1 MAGIKRKDYVS
12 EKMEGPALL
21 LGDELLWYEVRFI
34 ISLIYILIYYVF
46 LQRVKSVTMAHSLN
60 HGNNMGFTSEEL
72 FATANNELRAQ
83 SKEWLIRTTEGCLV
97 VAFAAAYTVPGG
109 SDENTGYPI
118 LINHLFFVA
127 FTVSDVLSLT
137 FSLAAVVPFLSMLTS
152 PFRLEDCKHSLPNKM
167 ILGFTFLLLSVCLMM
182 VAFIATI
189 LLMIKSEESWA
200 KIMLYTCTFIPVGVF
215 ALSYFPLYI
224 TKSVT
229 RGLNYLRDKAKIFV
243 PQWLVNIFCFSS
255 NSFKVKATSS
265 SIP

>member
-1 MAGIKRKDYVS
+1 
-12 EKMEGPALL
+12 MEGPALL
-21 LGDELLWYEVRFI
+21 LRDALLWYE
-34 ISLIYILIYYVF
+34 
-46 LQRVKSVTMAHSLN
+46 RVKSVTMAHFLN
-60 HGNNMGFTSEEL
+60 HGNNMRFTPEEL
-72 FATANNELRAQ
+72 FATANNDLRAQ
-83 SKEWLIRTTEGCLV
+83 SKEWLIRTTEGCSVVAVLIAN

-137 FSLAAVVPFLSMLTS
+137 FSLAAVVTFLSMLTS
-152 PFRLEDCKHSLPNKM
+152 PFRLEDYKHSLPNKM
-167 ILGFTFLLLSVCLMM
+167 ILGFTFLFLSVCLMM

-200 KIMLYTCTFIPVGVF
+200 KIMLYTCAFIPVGVF

-243 PQWLVNIFCFSS
+243 PQWFVNIFCFSS
-255 NSFKVKATSS
+255 NSFKVKAASS